1 MLWAKQPVSPVLDHH
16 IPALSAF
23 RMAPGHTERCSGTKG
38 PGWAAVRTPAHGQ
51 CSAHPSHDFEW
62 HGVGGWPFL
71 LPEKQTRVPAPHP
84 TSSPPSL
91 PWCAGRS
98 TETKG
103 GCPRPLQAKR
113 PLSVQ
118 ESWPPVVN
126 LALVIHSVLCQ
137 QFKRALLVFFADF
150 N

>member
-1 MLWAKQPVSPVLDHH
+1 MGS
-16 IPALSAF
+16 
-23 RMAPGHTERCSGTKG
+23 
-38 PGWAAVRTPAHGQ
+38 
-51 CSAHPSHDFEW
+51 
-62 HGVGGWPFL
+62 
-71 LPEKQTRVPAPHP
+71 APHTQATTLGGTGWGFGP
-84 TSSPPSL
+84 FCCLRSRLGSPPPTQCPPPQL
-91 PWCAGRS
+91 ACCAGRT

-118 ESWPPVVN
+118 EPWPPVVN

>member
-1 MLWAKQPVSPVLDHH
+1 MLRDRGA
-16 IPALSAF
+16 A
-23 RMAPGHTERCSGTKG
+23 
-38 PGWAAVRTPAHGQ
+38 WAAVRTSAHGQ
-51 CSAHPSHDFEW
+51 CSAHPSHDLGW
-62 HGVGGWPFL
+62 HGVGLWPFL
-71 LPEKQTRVPAPHP
+71 LPVLR
-84 TSSPPSL
+84 SRLGSPPPTQCPPPQL
-91 PWCAGRS
+91 ACCAGRT

-118 ESWPPVVN
+118 EPWPPVVN